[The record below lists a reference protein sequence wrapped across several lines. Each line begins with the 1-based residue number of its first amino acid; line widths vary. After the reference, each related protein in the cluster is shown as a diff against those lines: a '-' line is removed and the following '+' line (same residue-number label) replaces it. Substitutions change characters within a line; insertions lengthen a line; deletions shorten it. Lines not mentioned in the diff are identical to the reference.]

1 MKTIPEIEAERQR
14 LLLRLDYE
22 SQAIRQEIEA
32 IKENFAPAQ
41 LLESAIENITDSV
54 QEQQL
59 GFSLSK
65 LALSILPI
73 RWSRNPVLNMGV
85 RLATPWLLERI
96 QGLAEA
102 LGQYISWQGI
112 RETIE
117 DTIAGV
123 RRAFKQT

>member
-22 SQAIRQEIEA
+22 SQAIRQELEA
-32 IKENFAPAQ
+32 IKEQFAPAE

-73 RWSRNPVLNMGV
+73 RWSSNPILNTGI
-85 RLATPWLLERI
+85 RLATPWLLEQV
-96 QGLAEA
+96 QGLAERM
-102 LGQYISWQGI
+102 GRYISWDGV
-112 RETIE
+112 RETIAE
-117 DTIAGV
+117 TMAGV

>member
-22 SQAIRQEIEA
+22 SQAIRQELET
-32 IKENFAPAQ
+32 IKEQFAPAE

-73 RWSRNPVLNMGV
+73 RWSRNPVLNTGI
-85 RLATPWLLERI
+85 RLATPWLLARVQALTERM
-96 QGLAEA
+96 
-102 LGQYISWQGI
+102 GQYISWDGVQ
-112 RETIE
+112 ETIAE
-117 DTIAGV
+117 TMARV

>member
-1 MKTIPEIEAERQR
+1 MKTIPEIAAERQR
-14 LLLRLDYE
+14 LLLRLDHK

-32 IKENFAPAQ
+32 IKEQFAPAQ

-73 RWSRNPVLNMGV
+73 RWSRNPVLNTGI
-85 RLATPWLLERI
+85 RLATPWLLDKI
-96 QGLAEA
+96 QALGEA

-123 RRAFKQT
+123 RRAFTQT

>member
-22 SQAIRQEIEA
+22 SQAIRQELEA
-32 IKENFAPAQ
+32 IKEQFAPAE

-65 LALSILPI
+65 LVLSILPI
-73 RWSRNPVLNMGV
+73 RWSRNPMLNTGI
-85 RLATPWLLERI
+85 RLATPWLLERV
-96 QGLAEA
+96 QGLAERM
-102 LGQYISWQGI
+102 GQYISWDGV
-112 RETIE
+112 RETIAE
-117 DTIAGV
+117 TMAGV

>member
-14 LLLRLDYE
+14 LLLRLE
-22 SQAIRQEIEA
+22 ENSLAIREEIEA

-41 LLESAIENITDSV
+41 LLESALENITDSV

-73 RWSRNPVLNMGV
+73 RWSRNPVLNTGI
-85 RLATPWLLERI
+85 RLATPWLLARVQALTERM
-96 QGLAEA
+96 
-102 LGQYISWQGI
+102 GQYISWDGVQ
-112 RETIE
+112 ETIAE
-117 DTIAGV
+117 TIAGV